1 MNESKPLAWLVH
13 AYTAAGAAFAFLALA
28 AAFTGDVRAAFLW
41 LWAAM
46 FIDCSDGTLA
56 RRLRV
61 KELIPEFDGARLD
74 DIVDYLT
81 YVFVPIVIAFIGGKL
96 PHGIVGLTIGCL
108 PLLASAY
115 GFAQT
120 EAKTDDHL
128 FTGFPSY
135 WNIVVLYF
143 YLLETTP
150 AFNALV
156 LVVFAVLVFV
166 PIRYAYPSRNPTGS
180 LVTFTLGPLWA
191 LLVLYMLVRL
201 PEPNPDLAAISLTFP
216 AWYLVLSAY
225 LSVRRARSAA
235 ATADR

>member
-1 MNESKPLAWLVH
+1 
-13 AYTAAGAAFAFLALA
+13 
-28 AAFTGDVRAAFLW
+28 
-41 LWAAM
+41 M

-81 YVFVPIVIAFIGGKL
+81 YVFVPIAIAFIGGKL
-96 PHGIVGLTIGCL
+96 PHGAVGLAIGCL

-135 WNIVVLYF
+135 WNVVVLYF

-180 LVTFTLGPLWA
+180 TITFTLGPLWG
-191 LLVLYMLVRL
+191 LVVLYMLVRL
-201 PEPNPDLAAISLTFP
+201 PEPSPGLAAVSLTFP
-216 AWYLVLSAY
+216 GWYLALSAY
-225 LSVRRARSAA
+225 LTARRAGSAA
-235 ATADR
+235 AGADR